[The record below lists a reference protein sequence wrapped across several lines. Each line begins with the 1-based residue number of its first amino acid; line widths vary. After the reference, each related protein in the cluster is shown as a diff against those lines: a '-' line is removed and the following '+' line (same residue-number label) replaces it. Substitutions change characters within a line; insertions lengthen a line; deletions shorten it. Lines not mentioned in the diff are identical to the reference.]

1 MNMNN
6 LRTLRKVKVEPTLR
20 GESVRQVN
28 VKLILQN
35 KGWFMRERHN
45 NCGKNPWNNPTLIQC
60 LTQISGW
67 FFVVKGFILIFL
79 IDDQSDWNHYLGD
92 YSRAMGKLIKVY
104 LSTI

>member
-1 MNMNN
+1 MNN
-6 LRTLRKVKVEPTLR
+6 LRTLRKVKVGPTLR
-20 GESVRQVN
+20 GESVRKVN

-35 KGWFMRERHN
+35 KGWFMRERQN
-45 NCGKNPWNNPTLIQC
+45 NCGKNPWNNPTLIQF

-67 FFVVKGFILIFL
+67 FFVVKGFILVFL

-92 YSRAMGKLIKVY
+92 YSPGMGKLIKFY